1 MHLENKIRGEFQG
14 TPLCGGVGTIPDR
27 NGSYSLSTSLD
38 DISLGHSATMV
49 LLWSFTST
57 CTHASISWGRGWGGE
72 RGVGRG
78 HSTSHEG
85 ILSVYLLNR
94 VAALAS
100 LQVAQCSSLFFMKL
114 QVSLN
119 K

>member
-1 MHLENKIRGEFQG
+1 MAATHFPPHWTISVWDTPPLWYHCGPSLVPAHTPPSAGE
-14 TPLCGGVGTIPDR
+14 V
-27 NGSYSLSTSLD
+27 
-38 DISLGHSATMV
+38 
-49 LLWSFTST
+49 
-57 CTHASISWGRGWGGE
+57 GWGGE
-72 RGVGRG
+72 GGVGRG

-119 K
+119 E